1 MSVEKFRELWLSED
15 ILKALE
21 AKWYET
27 PSEIQQRTIPLL
39 LNTNKDVL
47 GQAHTWSWKTA
58 CFALPLI
65 QQIEDNAKNVQALIL
80 APTRE
85 ISIQIT
91 KEINSFKWSKKINI
105 VNLYWGQSI
114 TNEMRDLKRWASVVI
129 WTPWRTM
136 DHLRRWTL
144 KIWDIKYFVLDEADE
159 MLNMWFKEDIET
171 ILESCTQDKKMIFFS
186 ATMPRMILSIAK
198 KFMKNLEI
206 VEVAWKQ
213 VTNDKIQQIY
223 YQVQRRDKFQALCR
237 VADMNPGFSSIVFCR
252 TKNDVDEVVVNLQ
265 AKWYAADWLHWDVK
279 QSLREKILWKMKE
292 WRINILVAT
301 DVAARWIDIKDLSH
315 VINYWIP
322 DDWEAYTHRI
332 WRTWRAW
339 KSWIAI
345 TFVTPAEKRKL
356 LNIQRTIKTNLEFW
370 KMPEVK
376 DILNSKKEKILEEFQ
391 NHTEVENKLFLEM
404 AKKILEKT
412 DDSTQVLAAILEKIH
427 WEEFSSKR
435 YSQTNNTWWSMDFSR
450 DWWRWWDRWFERWGR
465 SFERSDR
472 WSRWPKQVENWMTR
486 LFYAKWKDDG
496 ITPKDVVD
504 FVQKNIKIEW
514 NKIDDIWVFWEFTF
528 LNLPEKD
535 AQDLIDKAW
544 VENWRNILV
553 KAKKREDR
561 WWSRGFWW
569 DRDWWRWFSRWG
581 DRDWWRDNWRSWW
594 FRWRWWDRWWNR
606 GFWWNRDWWRDE
618 WKSWGFKRRDGWNSW
633 WFKRRDRD

>member
-1 MSVEKFRELWLSED
+1 MSVEKFRELGLSEE

-21 AKWYET
+21 AKWFET
-27 PSEIQQRTIPLL
+27 PSDIQMKTIPLL
-39 LNTNKDVL
+39 LNSDKDVL

-65 QQIEDNAKNVQALIL
+65 QQIEEWTKNIQAIIL

-91 KEINSFKWSKKINI
+91 KEINSFKWNKKMNI

-114 TNEMRDLKRWASVVI
+114 TNEMRELKRWPSVVV

-144 KIWDIKYFVLDEADE
+144 KIDNIKYFVLDEADE

-171 ILESCTQDKKMIFFS
+171 ILESCKQDKKMLFFS
-186 ATMPRMILSIAK
+186 ATMPSAILNIAK
-198 KFMKNLEI
+198 KFMKNFEI
-206 VEVAWKQ
+206 IKVAWKQ

-237 VADMNPGFSSIVFCR
+237 VADMNPDFSAIVFCR
-252 TKNDVDEVVVNLQ
+252 TKNDVDEVVVSLQ
-265 AKWYAADWLHWDVK
+265 SKWYSADWLHWDVK
-279 QSLREKILWKMKE
+279 QSLREKILTKMKD
-292 WRINILVAT
+292 WRINMLVAT

-322 DDWEAYTHRI
+322 DDGEAYTHRI

-345 TFVTPAEKRKL
+345 TFVTPAERRKL
-356 LNIQRTIKTNLEFW
+356 MNIQRTIKTDLEYW
-370 KMPEVK
+370 KMPEIK
-376 DILNSKKEKILEEFQ
+376 DILNSKKEKILKEFDT
-391 NHTEVENKLFLEM
+391 HTEIENKLFLEL
-404 AKKILEKT
+404 AEKILEKT
-412 DDSTQVLAAILEKIH
+412 DDSKQVLAAILEKIH
-427 WEEFSSKR
+427 WNDFSPKR
-435 YSQTNNTWWSMDFSR
+435 YEQTNNTWWAF
-450 DWWRWWDRWFERWGR
+450 WWDRDFSKDKGFDRRERREW
-465 SFERSDR
+465 
-472 WSRWPKQVENWMTR
+472 WNRWPKKIQDWMTR

-496 ITPKDVVD
+496 LSPKDVVD
-504 FVQKNIKIEW
+504 FVQKNISIEW

-528 LNLPEKD
+528 LNLPTEK
-535 AQDLIDKAW
+535 AEELIDKAW
-544 VENWRNILV
+544 FEDWRNILV

-561 WWSRGFWW
+561 WDRRWGN
-569 DRDWWRWFSRWG
+569 RDWWRFG
-581 DRDWWRDNWRSWW
+581 W
-594 FRWRWWDRWWNR
+594 FRWRGWDRSWNRWFWWDKR
-606 GFWWNRDWWRDE
+606 WWNRDWWS
-618 WKSWGFKRRDGWNSW
+618 KFW
-633 WFKRRDRD
+633 WFKKRK

>member
-1 MSVEKFRELWLSED
+1 MSVEKFRALWLWED
-15 ILKALE
+15 VLKALE
-21 AKWYET
+21 AKGFEN
-27 PSEIQQRTIPLL
+27 PSEIQEKTIPLL
-39 LNTNKDVL
+39 LNTDKDVL

-65 QQIEDNAKNVQALIL
+65 EQIEESTKEVQALIL

-105 VNLYWGQSI
+105 VNLYWWQSI
-114 TNEMRDLKRWASVVI
+114 TNEMRDLKRWPSVIV

-144 KIWDIKYFVLDEADE
+144 KIWNIKYFVLDEADE

-171 ILESCTQDKKMIFFS
+171 ILESCQQDKKMIFFS
-186 ATMPRMILSIAK
+186 ATMPNEILRIAK

-206 VEVAWKQ
+206 VKVAWKQ

-223 YQVQRRDKFQALCR
+223 YQVQRKDKFQALCR
-237 VADMNPGFSSIVFCR
+237 VADINPDFTAIVFCR

-279 QSLREKILWKMKE
+279 QSLREKILAKMKD
-292 WRINILVAT
+292 WRINMLVAT

-339 KSWIAI
+339 KSWVAI
-345 TFVTPAEKRKL
+345 TFVTPAERRKL
-356 LNIQRTIKTNLEFW
+356 MNIQRTIKTNLEFW

-376 DILNSKKEKILEEFQ
+376 DILHSKKEKILEEFQ
-391 NHTEVENKLFLEM
+391 NHTEVENKLFLDLAE
-404 AKKILEKT
+404 KILEKT
-412 DDSTQVLAAILEKIH
+412 DDSKQVLAAVLEKIH
-427 WEEFSSKR
+427 WAEFSEKR
-435 YSQTNNTWWSMDFSR
+435 YEATSNIWWAFWWDRDFWR
-450 DWWRWWDRWFERWGR
+450 DWWRWRDRWE
-465 SFERSDR
+465 R
-472 WSRWPKQVENWMTR
+472 WSRWPKKIQDWMTR
-486 LFYAKWKDDG
+486 LFYAKWKDSWLS
-496 ITPKDVVD
+496 PKDVVD

-528 LNLPEKD
+528 LNLPTDKAEE
-535 AQDLIDKAW
+535 LIDKAW
-544 VENWRNILV
+544 VEDWRNVLV

-561 WWSRGFWW
+561 WNRSW
-569 DRDWWRWFSRWG
+569 DRLSRWG
-581 DRDWWRDNWRSWW
+581 FGWERRSWG
-594 FRWRWWDRWWNR
+594 FRWRGWDRSWNR
-606 GFWWNRDWWRDE
+606 GFWWDKKWWDR
-618 WKSWGFKRRDGWNSW
+618 KSWWKWFWGFERMRKRNND
-633 WFKRRDRD
+633 